1 MAPEYDYPEDPSE
14 LERYEKRAWNSGFAG
29 GMGKRAWNSGF
40 AGGMGKRAWNSGK
53 CQYLHRH
60 KSFIVQASH
69 CKSFM
74 IVIYDC
80 NDSGLYY
87 NTV

>member
-53 CQYLHRH
+53 YQYL
-60 KSFIVQASH
+60 
-69 CKSFM
+69 
-74 IVIYDC
+74 
-80 NDSGLYY
+80 
-87 NTV
+87 